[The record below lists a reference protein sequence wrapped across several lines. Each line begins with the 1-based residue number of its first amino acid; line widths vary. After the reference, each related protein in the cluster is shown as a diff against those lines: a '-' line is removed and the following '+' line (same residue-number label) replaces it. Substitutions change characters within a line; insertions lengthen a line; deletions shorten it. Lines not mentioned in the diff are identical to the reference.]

1 MGDLYFHI
9 QKFRK
14 FSDEKAKFIFCE
26 ILIALE
32 HLHASNSLYLDL
44 KPENILIEDSGTHIK
59 LVDFGYS
66 TLNSF
71 LQAFD
76 IDITKEKIND
86 DEEISVY
93 GTPEYLGTS
102 LYKQI

>member
-9 QKFRK
+9 QKFRN
-14 FSDEKAKFIFCE
+14 FSDEKAKFLFCE

-32 HLHASNSLYLDL
+32 DLHSTNSLYLDL

-66 TLNSF
+66 KLNSF

-76 IDITKEKIND
+76 IDITKEKLNK
-86 DEEISVY
+86 DEEVSVY
-93 GTPEYLGTS
+93 GTPEYLGI
-102 LYKQI
+102 YVYI